1 MSVLR
6 LAIPSPLRRP
16 FDYLPPEGWE
26 ASGIAAL
33 QPGVRVRVPFG
44 RRVVTGYLLEVAGSS
59 DVDPAA
65 LKRAQAI
72 LDPAPLLTPTLMALC
87 LWSAAYYHH
96 PAGEVL
102 NAAFPKVLREGKPHR
117 PPGTPGWRLTGR
129 GRGLPR
135 GALARSPK
143 QAAALAL
150 LQENGTVAAALFAE
164 RGISA
169 AVLRSL
175 GDKGLAERCNVPPA
189 RSHSAAAPG
198 LALNPEQAAA
208 VDAVAATAGGFSCHL
223 LEGVT
228 GSGKTEVYLQLI
240 AACLGRD
247 EQALVLIPEIG
258 LTPQTLARFERR
270 FSANI
275 AVLHS
280 GLGDA
285 RRYRA
290 WEAARDGT
298 AQIVIGTRSAVFTP
312 LCRPGLI
319 VVDEEHDASY
329 KQQDG
334 FRYSARDVAIKRA
347 QLENCPV
354 VLGSATPSLESI
366 ANALAGRYRHHRLT
380 RRAGQG
386 EMPRIETLDIREQAL
401 RSGLAPALVE
411 AVETTLRAGHQVLL
425 FLNRR
430 GYAPTLQCQD
440 CGWLAGCDACDARL
454 TVHRRQG
461 RLRCHH
467 CGASHRL
474 PRQCP
479 QCHGRALVTAGL
491 GTEQSEEF
499 LREHF
504 KTWPVYR
511 VDSDSMQSRDAMQ
524 ELVEQINRGE
534 PCILLGTQMLTKGHH
549 FPAVALVAV
558 IDTDAMLF
566 SADFRGEER
575 TAQLLTQVAGRA
587 GRSGI
592 PGRVIL
598 QTRYPDHPAMR
609 AMLSATYAEQAAI
622 LLRGREAAGLPPA
635 GQLVIVRSDCA
646 DAACGEQFL
655 QELRAAVE
663 SRLPPGA
670 ALIGP
675 LPSPMQRRAGKFRSQ
690 LLLTAHSRGAAQRAA
705 ALLVHAAD
713 GMRAAHSR
721 SWRDLKWTID
731 IDPLEVF

>member
-6 LAIPSPLRRP
+6 LAVPSPLRRS
-16 FDYLPPEGWE
+16 FDYLPPAGWE
-26 ASGIAAL
+26 EREIAAL

-44 RRVVTGYLLEVAGSS
+44 RRVVTAYLLEVAASS
-59 DVDPAA
+59 EVDPGS
-65 LKRAQAI
+65 LRQAQAI
-72 LDPAPLLTPTLMALC
+72 LDQAPLLTPTLLSLC
-87 LWSAAYYHH
+87 LWAAGYYHH
-96 PAGEVL
+96 PVGEVL
-102 NAAFPKVLREGKPHR
+102 NAAFPKALREGRPHR
-117 PPGTPGWRLTGR
+117 PPGTPGWRLTSR

-135 GALARSPK
+135 GALARSPR

-150 LQENGTVAAALFAE
+150 LQEHRAVTAALFSE
-164 RGISA
+164 HGISSA
-169 AVLRSL
+169 ILRSL
-175 GDKGLAERCNVPPA
+175 RDKGLAEPCDVPRAQRPA
-189 RSHSAAAPG
+189 KAGPG
-198 LALNPEQAAA
+198 LALNPEQEAAVGAVMAAA
-208 VDAVAATAGGFSCHL
+208 GAFSCHL

-240 AACLGRD
+240 AACLRRG

-258 LTPQTLARFERR
+258 LTPQTLARFEQR
-270 FSANI
+270 FAAEI

-312 LCRPGLI
+312 LSRTGLI

-354 VLGSATPSLESI
+354 VLGSATPSLESTG
-366 ANALAGRYRHHRLT
+366 NALAGRYRHHLLT
-380 RRAGQG
+380 RRAGLG
-386 EMPRIETLDIREQAL
+386 EMPRIETLDIRGQAL
-401 RSGLAPALVE
+401 RSGLAPALLD
-411 AVETTLRAGHQVLL
+411 AVESTLRAGQQTLL

-474 PRQCP
+474 PARCP
-479 QCHGRALVTAGL
+479 QCHGRSLVTAGL

-504 KTWPVYR
+504 ATWPVYR

-524 ELVEQINRGE
+524 ELVAQISRGE

-549 FPAVALVAV
+549 FPAVSLVAV

-587 GRSGI
+587 GRSGM

-598 QTRYPDHPAMR
+598 QTRYPDHPAVR
-609 AMLSATYAEQAAI
+609 AMLGASYAEQARA
-622 LLRGREAAGLPPA
+622 LLREREAAGLPPA

-663 SRLPPGA
+663 PGLPAGVR
-670 ALIGP
+670 LIGP

-690 LLLTAHSRGAAQRAA
+690 LLLTGHGRGAARRAA
-705 ALLVHAAD
+705 ALLVHTAEGLRTAR
-713 GMRAAHSR
+713 GR

>member
-1 MSVLR
+1 
-6 LAIPSPLRRP
+6 
-16 FDYLPPEGWE
+16 
-26 ASGIAAL
+26 
-33 QPGVRVRVPFG
+33 
-44 RRVVTGYLLEVAGSS
+44 VT
-59 DVDPAA
+59 
-65 LKRAQAI
+65 
-72 LDPAPLLTPTLMALC
+72 
-87 LWSAAYYHH
+87 
-96 PAGEVL
+96 
-102 NAAFPKVLREGKPHR
+102 
-117 PPGTPGWRLTGR
+117 
-129 GRGLPR
+129 
-135 GALARSPK
+135 
-143 QAAALAL
+143 
-150 LQENGTVAAALFAE
+150 AALFSE
-164 RGISA
+164 HGISSA
-169 AVLRSL
+169 ILRSL
-175 GDKGLAERCNVPPA
+175 RDKGLAEPCDVPRAQRPA
-189 RSHSAAAPG
+189 QAGPG
-198 LALNPEQAAA
+198 LALNPEQEAAVGAVMAAA
-208 VDAVAATAGGFSCHL
+208 GAFSCHL

-240 AACLGRD
+240 AACLRRG

-258 LTPQTLARFERR
+258 LTPQTLARFEQR
-270 FSANI
+270 FAAEI

-312 LCRPGLI
+312 LSRTGLI

-354 VLGSATPSLESI
+354 VLGSATPSLESTG
-366 ANALAGRYRHHRLT
+366 NALAGRYRHHLLT
-380 RRAGQG
+380 RRAGLG
-386 EMPRIETLDIREQAL
+386 EMPRIETLDIRGQAL
-401 RSGLAPALVE
+401 RSGLAPALLD
-411 AVETTLRAGHQVLL
+411 AVESTLRAGQQTLL

-474 PRQCP
+474 PARCP
-479 QCHGRALVTAGL
+479 QCHGRSLVTAGL

-504 KTWPVYR
+504 ATWPVYR

-524 ELVEQINRGE
+524 ELVAQISRGE

-549 FPAVALVAV
+549 FPAVSLVAV

-587 GRSGI
+587 GRSGM

-598 QTRYPDHPAMR
+598 QTRYPDHPAVR
-609 AMLSATYAEQAAI
+609 AMLGASYAEQARA
-622 LLRGREAAGLPPA
+622 LLREREAAGLPPA

-663 SRLPPGA
+663 PGLPAGVR
-670 ALIGP
+670 LIGP

-690 LLLTAHSRGAAQRAA
+690 LLLTGHGRGAARRAA
-705 ALLVHAAD
+705 ALLVHTAEGLRTAR
-713 GMRAAHSR
+713 GR